1 MTTMTSRRLPAW
13 TRALGLA
20 LVVMML
26 LGVALAAPARLRAE
40 TPAAAN
46 ANELLVFDWN
56 KPVTKNYSGFAQY
69 KPLKSYPNMP
79 NGNWVSPINYTGGT
93 LYFRVKVLS
102 IPVNQPAMKLGFC
115 FWQLNPKYGEECT
128 KNYSVPGIPGTER
141 IYSQSFRSMAK
152 IHGAAINWT
161 QPRWKEGFVVRG
173 PRGEDRLE
181 VRAAFI
187 LIGGEPL
194 TAGVEDWLRTDARG
208 YFLTGPDL
216 RQPGGGP
223 AWPLVREPLFLE
235 SSQPGLFVAGDVRH
249 GSVKRVASAVGE
261 GAMAIA
267 LVHRHL
273 AKAAEGGR
281 PSRDGAA
288 PP

>member
-1 MTTMTSRRLPAW
+1 MTTKTSRRLPAW

-20 LVVMML
+20 LAVMML

-56 KPVTKNYSGFAQY
+56 KPVSRNYSGFAQY

-115 FWQLNPKYGEECT
+115 FWQQNPKYGEECT

-173 PRGEDRLE
+173 PRGLVTAKLGLNWSGENPAHWYPMGIHYTVVL
-181 VRAAFI
+181 VAA
-187 LIGGEPL
+187 
-194 TAGVEDWLRTDARG
+194 
-208 YFLTGPDL
+208 
-216 RQPGGGP
+216 GGGAP
-223 AWPLVREPLFLE
+223 DW
-235 SSQPGLFVAGDVRH
+235 
-249 GSVKRVASAVGE
+249 
-261 GAMAIA
+261 
-267 LVHRHL
+267 
-273 AKAAEGGR
+273 GR
-281 PSRDGAA
+281 YGW
-288 PP
+288 